1 MIFGIGIDQLDIAR
15 MDRLVRGDDGFV
27 ARVFTAEETRYCHSQ
42 HTPAQHFAARFCAK
56 EAFFKALGTGWR
68 HGMGWTEVEVVR
80 DELGRPEINLAG
92 KAAQVFRQL
101 GLTRIHLSLTHTGS
115 TATAMVVVEK

>member
-1 MIFGIGIDQLDIAR
+1 MIFGVGIDQLDVAR
-15 MDRLVRGDDGFV
+15 MDRLVGADDGFV
-27 ARVFTAEETRYCHSQ
+27 TRVFTAAETAYCRSQ

-56 EAFFKALGTGWR
+56 EAFFKAIGTGWR
-68 HGMGWTEVEVVR
+68 NGMDWTEVGVVR
-80 DELGRPEINLAG
+80 DELGRPEIDLTG

-101 GLTRIHLSLTHTGS
+101 GLSRIHLSLSHTGH